1 MNDDIKIIYS
11 DAYKAIDAWRS
22 ATYSVEAAE
31 DEARSAAER
40 LKEAKAEAK
49 RAKEAMLDALMS
61 HYGELPEAID
71 YMGSLLLIQSQDCD
85 AIDVRIIKARSYCD
99 LYQVIKPEGEA
110 A

>member
-1 MNDDIKIIYS
+1 MNDETKIIYS

-31 DEARSAAER
+31 DEARAAAKHA
-40 LKEAKAEAK
+40 KEAKDK
-49 RAKEAMLDALMS
+49 LKKAKEAMLDALMS

-71 YMGSLLLIQSQDCD
+71 YMGSLLLIQTQDSD
-85 AIDVRIIKARSYCD
+85 AVDVRIIKSRSYCD